1 MQNYFVF
8 QPIHKYFKRIVN
20 VGNDN
25 YVYYWKSKGLSDE
38 TISSIKTS
46 DYGITPYL
54 SYNDTNEIRVKF
66 DGSCLKQE

>member
-8 QPIHKYFKRIVN
+8 QPIQKYFKRIVN

-38 TISSIKTS
+38 TINSIKTS

-54 SYNDTNEIRVKF
+54 SYYDTNEIRVKF